1 MEEAEARSSVLTDRP
16 GFHHRDGADRIR
28 PGARKHSLSTWRS
41 PWQQQ
46 RPLCLPRPTRSTCSS
61 APPAS
66 ATTTSSTPWTTHPS
80 RSVAT
85 LKEEGDK
92 VQGIVV
98 YIGEITNEYGTS
110 KVLHLQDRDGT
121 IRSVGMFGARLNN
134 WFEKTQP
141 EYGDAV
147 RIVCKGMTKT
157 KNGKNEFRD
166 RIAYVAHGTVRAA
179 TS

>member
-1 MEEAEARSSVLTDRP
+1 MAAAKASVPTPPD
-16 GFHHRDGADRIR
+16 
-28 PGARKHSLSTWRS
+28 
-41 PWQQQ
+41 
-46 RPLCLPRPTRSTCSS
+46 PLDVLERSTRVSDDDIFDALDD
-61 APPAS
+61 APESVP
-66 ATTTSSTPWTTHPS
+66 
-80 RSVAT
+80 VAT

-134 WFEKTQP
+134 WFAKTQP

-166 RIAYVAHGTVRAA
+166 FDIAYVAHGTVRAA